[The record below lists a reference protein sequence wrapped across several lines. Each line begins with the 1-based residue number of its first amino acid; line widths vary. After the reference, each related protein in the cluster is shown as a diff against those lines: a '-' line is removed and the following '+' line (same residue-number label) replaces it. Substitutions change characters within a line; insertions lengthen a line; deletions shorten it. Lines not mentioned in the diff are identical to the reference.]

1 MSAGWFQI
9 AKASQAGGETHLF
22 VSLQRYE
29 TTKLLP
35 F

>member
-1 MSAGWFQI
+1 MSAGWFRI
-9 AKASQAGGETHLF
+9 EKASQSDGKTHLF

-29 TTKLLP
+29 TSKLLP